1 MIQSRKLDNQEIRAT
16 LDRYWEATMAHDLK
30 KAHEFYH
37 DDIVVDFPQSG
48 ERIRGKQNIFE
59 LRAHYPTKVTYKM
72 LRIRGDGNLWTTE
85 LIATYDNDREHPIN
99 GVAIMEFRN
108 DKVAHETLYFAYPF
122 EPPEW
127 RSRWV
132 EIIKE
137 PLK

>member
-1 MIQSRKLDNQEIRAT
+1 MDNQEIRAI
-16 LDRYWEATMAHDLK
+16 LDRYWEATVALDLERI
-30 KAHEFYH
+30 HEIYH
-37 DDIVVDFPQSG
+37 DDVIVEFLQSG
-48 ERIRGKQNIFE
+48 ERIRGKHNIYE
-59 LRAHYPTKVTYKM
+59 LRARYSAKVTYKM
-72 LRIRGDGNLWTTE
+72 LRVSGEGNLWTTE
-85 LIATYDNDREHPIN
+85 VIVTYDNDKGRLVVVVY

>member
-1 MIQSRKLDNQEIRAT
+1 
-16 LDRYWEATMAHDLK
+16 
-30 KAHEFYH
+30 
-37 DDIVVDFPQSG
+37 
-48 ERIRGKQNIFE
+48 
-59 LRAHYPTKVTYKM
+59 M

-108 DKVAHETLYFAYPF
+108 DKIAHETLYFAYPF

-132 EIIKE
+132 EKIE
-137 PLK
+137 

>member
-1 MIQSRKLDNQEIRAT
+1 MDNQEIRAA

-30 KAHEFYH
+30 KAHEFYY
-37 DDIVVDFPQSG
+37 DDLKVEFPQSG

-72 LRIRGDGNLWTTE
+72 LRIRGNGNLWTTE

-108 DKVAHETLYFAYPF
+108 DKVAHETLYLHTRSS
-122 EPPEW
+122 PPEW

-137 PLK
+137 LLK